1 MPIDN
6 AFLLINNSA
15 IRPAPSITMEYEKF
29 MSGEYL
35 IGGILKINLEGQ
47 IIGNN
52 LNDLNNKIKNIV
64 NYSGK
69 CQTIKIS
76 CGATKLVDGI
86 GFVGAVNVTPS
97 DQPFMVNYTAT
108 IDVGI
113 NNGKKVIVPD
123 ERFLSLYDVNI
134 PDNLILASY
143 DESLSLSGDESLS
156 NTGFYGQSFT
166 KASLKFSGSI
176 SIQAHNHMC
185 SNNTNSILDQLY
197 SILNSRANRL
207 LSLDSTLI
215 DSYPLLQNY
224 CNGSWEAIHDTKSLS
239 INKLDHKIEW
249 KFDLFIISGECHP
262 KGIVSVN
269 ITESTDQT
277 TGLSTFSAK
286 GSIKGLNNRTS
297 SVIDHNIMNNDKI
310 NNARQI
316 YDDMAATGPYIG
328 GAYGYEIFGCFTA
341 ANLPPNTC
349 YQRTS
354 SQSTQ
359 STNNGQI
366 EFDFTYSDVESCQL
380 GGNNIEISIDEEYPT
395 QKYIEHIIPGRGSA
409 LVQIS
414 NSVSAYKVNI
424 TASGKLNSCDT
435 TQMNNL
441 VSCVYGQF
449 LQTINSRGFNQY
461 LLIKEDITLGKYSY
475 KITRSYIGC

>member
-1 MPIDN
+1 
-6 AFLLINNSA
+6 
-15 IRPAPSITMEYEKF
+15 
-29 MSGEYL
+29 
-35 IGGILKINLEGQ
+35 
-47 IIGNN
+47 
-52 LNDLNNKIKNIV
+52 
-64 NYSGK
+64 
-69 CQTIKIS
+69 
-76 CGATKLVDGI
+76 
-86 GFVGAVNVTPS
+86 
-97 DQPFMVNYTAT
+97 
-108 IDVGI
+108 
-113 NNGKKVIVPD
+113 
-123 ERFLSLYDVNI
+123 
-134 PDNLILASY
+134 
-143 DESLSLSGDESLS
+143 
-156 NTGFYGQSFT
+156 
-166 KASLKFSGSI
+166 
-176 SIQAHNHMC
+176 
-185 SNNTNSILDQLY
+185 
-197 SILNSRANRL
+197 
-207 LSLDSTLI
+207 
-215 DSYPLLQNY
+215 
-224 CNGSWEAIHDTKSLS
+224 
-239 INKLDHKIEW
+239 
-249 KFDLFIISGECHP
+249 
-262 KGIVSVN
+262 
-269 ITESTDQT
+269 
-277 TGLSTFSAK
+277 
-286 GSIKGLNNRTS
+286 
-297 SVIDHNIMNNDKI
+297 
-310 NNARQI
+310 
-316 YDDMAATGPYIG
+316 MAATGPYIG